1 MIEIRRAS
9 LPADLPTVR
18 AMFRE
23 YGDILGIDL
32 SFQHFERE
40 LEQLP
45 GEYAAPGGCI
55 LLAWN
60 EVRAV
65 GCIALRPVTAE
76 ACEMKRLY
84 VRLEARGQ
92 QLGRRLAEHLLDAAR
107 DMGYRRMCLDT
118 LPSMT
123 RAIALYRDLGFEPV
137 APYVYNPI
145 EGALFLGRD
154 L

>member
-23 YGDILGIDL
+23 YGDRLGIDL

-45 GEYAAPGGCI
+45 GEYAAPRGCI

-84 VRLEARGQ
+84 VRSEARGQ

-107 DMGYRRMCLDT
+107 DLGYRRMCLDT

-123 RAIALYRDLGFEPV
+123 AAIALYRTLGFESI

-145 EGALFLGRD
+145 EGALFFGRS